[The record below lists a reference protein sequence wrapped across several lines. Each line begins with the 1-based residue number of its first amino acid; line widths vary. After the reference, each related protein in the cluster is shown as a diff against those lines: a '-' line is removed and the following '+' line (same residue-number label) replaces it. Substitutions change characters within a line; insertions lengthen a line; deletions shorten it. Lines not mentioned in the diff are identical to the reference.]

1 MDDSG
6 YGMEQRF
13 RELVEIAGD
22 FAWEIDASTRF
33 IFASPRLV
41 FGWPAENLLGKTIAE
56 FLDDPDQAKL
66 FAATE
71 PATADEIRFR
81 AADGGTIL
89 LALAARP
96 VFGPGGVWSGARGIC
111 RVSGVQDL
119 TQADQHIRD
128 GLAGHV
134 VRAVRDATQPESALT
149 AALTALGLAI
159 GASGGAILR
168 AGGDPPL
175 RTSITWGAKPPPAGL
190 MMVRNAIQDKEA
202 ASVSAPAC
210 QLMVHAV
217 HYRHELK
224 GVVLL
229 WRRAEEQ
236 PFGGLDRTFLGDVAD
251 HLGIVIAQIEARE
264 RITTLS
270 RTDPLTTLTNRNA
283 FFDEFARRL
292 LRLDRGT
299 QSAVLLYIE
308 VLNLKL
314 VNDRLGPSAG
324 DEALVTLAGILR
336 DNTRAGDL
344 IARYGG
350 SQFVLWIEGINEQG
364 ARRRMLAIENGARRL
379 AALTGSPEQPLGV
392 AVGVAAFDPLRP
404 ETPVQL
410 VSRSAADA
418 AGKIKPDKNKPGDA
432 PMPVSL
438 SA

>member
-6 YGMEQRF
+6 YGVERRF
-13 RELVEIAGD
+13 RDLVEIAGD
-22 FAWEIDASTRF
+22 FAWEIDASSRF
-33 IFASPRLV
+33 VFAAPRLV
-41 FGWPAENLLGKTIAE
+41 FGWPAENLLGKTVAE
-56 FLDDPDQAKL
+56 FLADPVQAKH

-71 PATADEIRFR
+71 PATAAEIRFR

-89 LALAARP
+89 LSLAARP
-96 VFGPGGVWSGARGIC
+96 VFGPAGVWSGARGIG
-111 RVSGVQDL
+111 RVHGVQGL
-119 TQADQHIRD
+119 TQADMHIRE

-134 VRAVRDATQPESALT
+134 VRAVRDESQPESALN
-149 AALTALGLAI
+149 AALTALGLAV
-159 GASGGAILR
+159 GSSGGAILR

-175 RTSITWGAKPPPAGL
+175 RTSIAWGAKPPPAGL
-190 MMVRNAIQDKEA
+190 AMIRNAIKDKDS
-202 ASVSAPAC
+202 ASVLAPAC
-210 QLMVHAV
+210 QLAAHAV
-217 HYRHELK
+217 HYRREIK
-224 GVVLL
+224 GAVLL
-229 WRRAEEQ
+229 WRRAEER
-236 PFGGLDRTFLGDVAD
+236 PFGAFDRTLLGDVAD

-270 RTDPLTTLTNRNA
+270 RTDPLTTLTNRDA

-299 QSAVLLYIE
+299 QSAVLLYID

-350 SQFVLWIEGINEQG
+350 SQFVLWIEGINELG
-364 ARRRMLAIENGARRL
+364 ARRRVLAIENGVRRL

-392 AVGVAAFDPLRP
+392 VVGLAAFDPLRP

-418 AGKIKPDKNKPGDA
+418 ADKIKADKNKPGSQ
-432 PMPVSL
+432 PVFASR

>member
-149 AALTALGLAI
+149 AALTALGLAV

-168 AGGDPPL
+168 AGSDPPL

-236 PFGGLDRTFLGDVAD
+236 PFGGLDRTLLGDVAD

-292 LRLDRGT
+292 LRLD
-299 QSAVLLYIE
+299 
-308 VLNLKL
+308 
-314 VNDRLGPSAG
+314 
-324 DEALVTLAGILR
+324 
-336 DNTRAGDL
+336 
-344 IARYGG
+344 
-350 SQFVLWIEGINEQG
+350 
-364 ARRRMLAIENGARRL
+364 
-379 AALTGSPEQPLGV
+379 
-392 AVGVAAFDPLRP
+392 
-404 ETPVQL
+404 
-410 VSRSAADA
+410 
-418 AGKIKPDKNKPGDA
+418 
-432 PMPVSL
+432 
-438 SA
+438 